1 MLKPFSKLQRKI
13 YQGDVEHKFVALCS
27 AEGERTGD
35 TERRLSQMKDKIITR
50 RDFLRVTA
58 GAAMAATLDS
68 GILGE
73 AQAEPTA
80 RVVLVRNAEVLGREG
95 KVQGEILQSMLD
107 EAVKNLLET
116 NEPMEAWKRLVK
128 SSDVVG
134 IKSNEWN
141 RLPTPKELEAAIK
154 RRILNVGV
162 AEKNIA
168 IDDRGVLNNPVFL
181 NATALVNVR
190 PLRTHHWSG
199 VGTCLKNYIQFVP
212 DPWAYHDEGC
222 SSLGKI
228 WTYPIVKGKT
238 RLNILSALTPQFY
251 GRGAHFFDRRY
262 VWAYKGLIVG
272 TDPVAVDAVGARL
285 LQVKRTGFFGEDRAL
300 DVPPIHIMAADKRYH
315 LGVSDMRHIRLIKLG
330 WMEEVLI

>member
-1 MLKPFSKLQRKI
+1 MEKQ
-13 YQGDVEHKFVALCS
+13 
-27 AEGERTGD
+27 
-35 TERRLSQMKDKIITR
+35 IITR

-58 GAAMAATLDS
+58 GAAMAATLGS

-80 RVVLVRNAEVLGREG
+80 RVVLIRNAEVLGRQD
-95 KVQGEILQSMLD
+95 KVQGGILQSMLD
-107 EAVKNLLET
+107 EAVKSLLAT
-116 NEPMEAWKRLVK
+116 DKPLEAWKKLFK
-128 SSDVVG
+128 SGDVVG
-134 IKSNEWN
+134 VKSNAWN
-141 RLPTPKELEAAIK
+141 RLPTPKELETAIK
-154 RRILNVGV
+154 RRLMDVGI
-162 AEKNIA
+162 AEKNIG

-181 NATALVNVR
+181 NATVLVNVR

-222 SSLGKI
+222 SPLGKI

-251 GRGAHFFDRRY
+251 GRGAHFFDKRY
-262 VWAYKGLIVG
+262 VWPYRGLIVG
-272 TDPVAVDAVGARL
+272 TDPVAVDAVGAHL
-285 LQVKRTGFFGEDRAL
+285 LQVKRIGFFGEDRAL
-300 DVPPIHIMAADKRYH
+300 DAPPIHIIVADKKYH
-315 LGVSDMRHIRLIKLG
+315 LGVSDLSRIQLIKLG